1 MIRPHNIKWTPK
13 TIKEEIRRRRAENVS
28 CFELALD
35 YDLSVSLVARMTR
48 DLGVKCKPGRDRE
61 SERLRAIEL
70 NAKGI
75 PRGIIVARLG
85 VSYSFLR
92 AHLGPQYIR
101 GLNRAAQCSRDS
113 S

>member
-1 MIRPHNIKWTPK
+1 MTRSHNIKWTPEEV
-13 TIKEEIRRRRAENVS
+13 KEEIRRRRAENVS
-28 CFELALD
+28 CFELSLD
-35 YDLSVSLVARMTR
+35 YDLSVSLIARMTR

-92 AHLGPQYIR
+92 AHLGPQYVR
-101 GLNRAAQCSRDS
+101 GSNKASQCTQDFN
-113 S
+113 